1 MPVDKDMCRSVTIRF
16 SLLNQ
21 DHVKLLEQMEQ
32 ECMKGDDPLSR
43 NKLIIRCIEEHYAI
57 LAGRKPEEAMEERL
71 KSYVDR
77 EVQKIRQEIGK
88 EIYQDVFR
96 MFAGGLAAG
105 NQRMPAVP
113 EMTAEKPPDREA
125 VSADTGG
132 TDLSDNADIMD
143 EVMKWS

>member
-1 MPVDKDMCRSVTIRF
+1 MPVDKDMCRTVTVRF

-21 DHVKLLEQMEQ
+21 EHVKLLEQMEQ
-32 ECMKGDDPLSR
+32 ECRSGSNTLSK
-43 NKLIIRCIEEHYAI
+43 NKLIIRCIEEHYAM
-57 LAGRKPEEAMEERL
+57 LASGNPEEALEERL
-71 KSYVDR
+71 KSYVDK

-96 MFAGGLAAG
+96 MFTGGLVAAG
-105 NQRMPAVP
+105 NQRMPAVT
-113 EMTAEKPPDREA
+113 EIAVENSGGQRERAE
-125 VSADTGG
+125 TGE

>member
-1 MPVDKDMCRSVTIRF
+1 MPVDKDMCRTVTVRF

-21 DHVKLLEQMEQ
+21 EHVKLLEQMEQ
-32 ECMKGDDPLSR
+32 ECMKGSKHLSK
-43 NKLIIRCIEEHYAI
+43 NKLIIRCIEEHYAM
-57 LAGRKPEEAMEERL
+57 LASGNPEEALEERL
-71 KSYVDR
+71 KSYVDK

-96 MFAGGLAAG
+96 MFTGGLVAAG
-105 NQRMPAVP
+105 NQRMPAVT
-113 EMTAEKPPDREA
+113 EIAVENSGGQRERAE
-125 VSADTGG
+125 TGE